1 MKPNTLK
8 TMVDSYNNELVYR
21 EMADEAKT
29 NDEWI
34 RLVKLANKEADIQM
48 AMALVV
54 AEYEGVTVN
63 DVLYEVIDE
72 WEKIAGKED

>member
-34 RLVKLANKEADIQM
+34 RLIKLANKEADIQM

-54 AEYEGVTVN
+54 AEYEGVTVD
-63 DVLYEVIDE
+63 DVLCEAIDE
-72 WEKIAGKED
+72 WEKIVGKKD

>member
-54 AEYEGVTVN
+54 AEYEGVTVD
-63 DVLYEVIDE
+63 DVLCEVIDE
-72 WEKIAGKED
+72 WEKTAGKKD

>member
-34 RLVKLANKEADIQM
+34 GFVKLANKEADIQM

-54 AEYEGVTVN
+54 AEYEDVTVD
-63 DVLYEVIDE
+63 DVLCEVIDE
-72 WEKIAGKED
+72 WEKIVGKKD